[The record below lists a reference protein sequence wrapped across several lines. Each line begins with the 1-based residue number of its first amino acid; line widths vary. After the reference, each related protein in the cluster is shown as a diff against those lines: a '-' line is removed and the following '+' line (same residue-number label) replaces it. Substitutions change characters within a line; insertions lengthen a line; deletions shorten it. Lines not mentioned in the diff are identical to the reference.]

1 MVGLGIGAC
10 SCSFMMV
17 ALSTGNSETITSQC
31 FVITKTPIYTTV
43 FIALSH
49 TLKYGVSFLLSA
61 VINILIIVKLAKRR
75 FSRNLQS
82 TSQTN
87 FAKPAFVLLLSTL
100 IMACV
105 SIENILRIYWLVNS
119 VYTDAQYLDP
129 IHILPASLVLINFT
143 WNIALLF
150 LTSGDYRE
158 KVWNFLKSVSLKIKQ
173 WFLKW
178 VGHTQQ

>member
-1 MVGLGIGAC
+1 M
-10 SCSFMMV
+10 
-17 ALSTGNSETITSQC
+17 
-31 FVITKTPIYTTV
+31 YTTIL
-43 FIALSH
+43 IALSH

-61 VINILIIVKLAKRR
+61 VINILIIVKLAKKR

-82 TSQTN
+82 TSQTD
-87 FAKPAFVLLLSTL
+87 FAKPAFVLFLSTL

-105 SIENILRIYWLVNS
+105 SIENILRMYWLVNS

-129 IHILPASLVLINFT
+129 IRILPASLVLINFT

-150 LTSGDYRE
+150 LTSSDYRE
-158 KVWNFLKSVSLKIKQ
+158 KVWNFLKFVSLKLTQ
-173 WFLKW
+173 WLLKW